1 MDVEPMKR
9 HISNVSLLFMCK
21 SSVLIRVTTSY
32 YPENNDSEYLKL
44 KWSNISVPV
53 AGLSVVLEVEVAMV
67 VVLSCTV
74 LGKLKSKFDEKGFI
88 HIYRC
93 IIILAVLMV
102 CINQLVN
109 HLGILYE

>member
-1 MDVEPMKR
+1 MGK
-9 HISNVSLLFMCK
+9 I
-21 SSVLIRVTTSY
+21 SVLIRVTTSY

-53 AGLSVVLEVEVAMV
+53 AGLLVVLEVEVAMV

-88 HIYRC
+88 HIY
-93 IIILAVLMV
+93 IDLILAVLMV